1 MTDKLAAEER
11 HVRSTLQLG
20 NEMMHMMN
28 YMTAAIV
35 EPFCGAKVVDRV
47 TAMMNYFLEALAG
60 PRCRQLKVKNPDKYE
75 FHPRKLLQQLITVY
89 LHLGR
94 NQQFRESMAREGRS
108 YSNELMQRAITIL
121 RRESIVTT
129 VCSLTCLL
137 LFIVIR
143 TSFEYSR
150 NLLLKLLNLRNS
162 RNN

>member
-129 VCSLTCLL
+129 VCSLTC
-137 LFIVIR
+137 FVV
-143 TSFEYSR
+143 YCY
-150 NLLLKLLNLRNS
+150 
-162 RNN
+162 